1 MPCELCLP
9 ATYACIHLH
18 IQYNKYKNTQPHTHT
33 HAQTHTNTQGDAFAF
48 SLLKVAIGGQPD
60 EWDYVTLESPDG
72 ERGAWE
78 WISARDSLE
87 FKVTICGTY
96 RLRYFIEGGFFSTGM
111 PVECVDVQVLSPVRA
126 FEVDARVTPGANLL
140 VISSL
145 FAHVVPNLLHKH
157 TRTHTHQRWPSR

>member
-1 MPCELCLP
+1 M
-9 ATYACIHLH
+9 
-18 IQYNKYKNTQPHTHT
+18 
-33 HAQTHTNTQGDAFAF
+33 
-48 SLLKVAIGGQPD
+48 AIGGQPD

-87 FKVTICGTY
+87 FTVTICGTY

-126 FEVDARVTPGANLL
+126 FEVDAHVTPGANLL
-140 VISSL
+140 SNYYLRYCGSTTLGTAV
-145 FAHVVPNLLHKH
+145 N
-157 TRTHTHQRWPSR
+157 